1 VSLLIIR
8 RLLRNLVVH
17 RQAGF
22 DLLSKIRRSEVY
34 LSPETE
40 VLIEGYPR
48 SGNSFAEAAFVFAQR
63 PREVVMAHH
72 AHAAGHVL
80 AALAANIPAVVLFRD
95 PVDAAASFIE
105 ETEGGISAGVALK
118 EYVQF
123 HEPLLARQSEILF
136 VSFEDVTNDFPSL
149 IRRLN
154 AKFGT
159 DFSTYEH
166 TDENVAKIR
175 ALVDEISLKR
185 TKKQTRYSATVD
197 QAGREARRA
206 ELQRLR
212 KDMVDSDSLA
222 AVLRDARAMHQ
233 RLLQLGGAGD
243 S

>member
-1 VSLLIIR
+1 M
-8 RLLRNLVVH
+8 VH

-22 DLLSKIRRSEVY
+22 DLLSKFRRSEVY
-34 LSPETE
+34 LTPETE

-80 AALAANIPAVVLFRD
+80 SALAARIPAVVLFRD

-123 HEPLLARQSEILF
+123 HSPLLARQTEILF
-136 VSFEDVTNDFPSL
+136 VSFEDVTSDFPGL

-154 AKFGT
+154 GKFDT
-159 DFSTYEH
+159 DFSTYEQ

-175 ALVDEISLKR
+175 ALVDEISLRR
-185 TKKQTRYSATVD
+185 TNKQTRYSASVD
-197 QAGREARRA
+197 KAGKDARRA
-206 ELQRLR
+206 ELQRL
-212 KDMVDSDSLA
+212 KHDMVDSASLA

-233 RLLQLGGAGD
+233 KLLQLGKAG
-243 S
+243 SC